1 MSVLSTLALLAA
13 AASARIKPKPDPR
26 VAELEAQIAKI
37 AEDRDMWRERAS
49 DALRRANDAPYQT
62 APRPAGPDF
71 RPPELARA
79 QELQWAMHQSQQN
92 AQLAQHHQAAMQQN
106 LQNGLMYGQGLQMLG
121 GAQALNPELWCNC
134 VPSRSQVWA
143 AMGGQ

>member
-1 MSVLSTLALLAA
+1 MSVLSTLALLAT

-37 AEDRDMWRERAS
+37 AEDRDMWRDRAMRPVAEQQDAIER
-49 DALRRANDAPYQT
+49 Q
-62 APRPAGPDF
+62 
-71 RPPELARA
+71 ARIMA
-79 QELQWAMHQSQQN
+79 AAMQSQQLQWAMHQSQQN
-92 AQLAQHHQAAMQQN
+92 AQLAQYHHQASMQQN
-106 LQNGLMYGQGLQMLG
+106 LQNGQMYGQGLQMLG